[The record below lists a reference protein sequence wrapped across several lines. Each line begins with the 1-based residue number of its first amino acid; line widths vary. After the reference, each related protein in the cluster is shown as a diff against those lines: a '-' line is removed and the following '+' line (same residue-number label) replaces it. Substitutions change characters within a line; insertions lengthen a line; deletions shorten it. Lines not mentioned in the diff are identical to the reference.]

1 MDWFQTLFGFRET
14 TYAQTQANFSVE
26 GDRLISRVNR
36 ESFGI
41 GHFETPSLAVLR
53 ERAADLPDL
62 GPSRF
67 EHIAVADIFEAHAR
81 PEYQGALFQVASQ
94 FNCLEFTGPSV
105 LPEHGVTGYQN
116 DPTQGPACAMAA
128 GAATVY
134 RNYFAPVGD
143 QLGQTRERQ
152 IDNLAGLAEALGTD
166 GPGWDVR
173 NGYTTSTLPRL
184 ASLNARLA
192 AAERHVLL
200 GHVRI
205 GLQTGVEVT
214 FASRFRRPANRPG
227 GPPTVSQA
235 FCSALSVAYSGL
247 EAGPWA
253 PLGTLALDAAY
264 EATVLAAALDRAA
277 GHGSGRVVL
286 TFLGGGAF
294 GNAPAWIHGAI
305 GRAVGRAG
313 RLGLDIQLAH
323 FREIDSWR
331 RAQVDAAVR
340 DNTGPA

>member
-14 TYAQTQANFSVE
+14 DYTRTQASFSVE
-26 GDRLISRVNR
+26 GERLLSRVNGQ
-36 ESFGI
+36 SYGT
-41 GHFETPSLAVLR
+41 GLFETPSLATLR
-53 ERAADLPDL
+53 ERATDLPDL

-67 EHIAVADIFEAHAR
+67 EHLAVADIFEAHAR

-105 LPEHGVTGYQN
+105 LPEHGVTGYQS

-143 QLGQTRERQ
+143 QIGQTRDRQ
-152 IDNLAGLAEALGTD
+152 IDNLAGLAAALGPGD
-166 GPGWDVR
+166 PGWGVK

-184 ASLNARLA
+184 ATLGSRLGA
-192 AAERHVLL
+192 SDRDELM
-200 GHVRI
+200 GHIRI
-205 GLQTGVEVT
+205 GLQTRVEVT
-214 FASRFRRPANRPG
+214 FASRFRRPAPRPS
-227 GPPTVSQA
+227 GPPTCSQA

-247 EAGPWA
+247 RTEPWA

-264 EATVLAAALDRAA
+264 EATVLAAALDRAT

-294 GNAPAWIHGAI
+294 GNDDAWIHRAI

-323 FREIDSWR
+323 FKEVGPRA
-331 RAQVDAAVR
+331 RAQVDAAVA
-340 DNTGPA
+340 GGV

>member
-1 MDWFQTLFGFRET
+1 MDWFQTLFGFREAG
-14 TYAQTQANFSVE
+14 YAETKASFSVQ
-26 GDRLISRVNR
+26 GDQLVSRVNG

-41 GHFETPSLAVLR
+41 GHFETPSLATLR
-53 ERAADLPDL
+53 QRAAALPDF
-62 GPSRF
+62 GPSHF
-67 EHIAVADIFEAHAR
+67 EHIAVSDIFEAHAR

-94 FNCLEFTGPSV
+94 FNCLEFMGPSV
-105 LPEHGVTGYQN
+105 LPEHGVTGYQS

-143 QLGQTRERQ
+143 QVGQTRERQ
-152 IDNLAGLAEALGTD
+152 LDNLAELAQALGPGD
-166 GPGWDVR
+166 PGWDVR

-184 ASLNARLA
+184 ASLRERLA
-192 AAERHVLL
+192 AGDREALL

-205 GLQTGVEVT
+205 GLQTRVEVT
-214 FASRFRRPANRPG
+214 FSSRFRRPAPRPE
-227 GPPTVSQA
+227 GPPTCSQA

-247 EAGPWA
+247 GTGPWA

-264 EATVLAAALDRAA
+264 EATLLAAALDRAA

-294 GNAPAWIHGAI
+294 GNDEAWITAAI

-313 RLGLDIQLAH
+313 RLGLHIELAH
-323 FREIDSWR
+323 YRRVDSLKA
-331 RAQVDAAVR
+331 AQVDGAISAS
-340 DNTGPA
+340 